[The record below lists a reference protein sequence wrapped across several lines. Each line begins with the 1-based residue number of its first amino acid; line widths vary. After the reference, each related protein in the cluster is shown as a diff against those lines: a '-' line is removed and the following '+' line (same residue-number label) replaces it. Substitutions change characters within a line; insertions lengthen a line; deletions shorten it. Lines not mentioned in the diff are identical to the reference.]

1 MMITRDITFTVLLYL
16 ELPQQEEASCI
27 TWRYPFTGTSHR
39 EAITWLKGILLL
51 ASQGGEI
58 TTLKSALKSEKT
70 SLPTRPEKRQKSM
83 PAPCCL
89 KELLEK

>member
-1 MMITRDITFTVLLYL
+1 MITRDITFTVLLYC
-16 ELPQQEEASCI
+16 EVPQQEEASCI

-51 ASQGGEI
+51 ASRGGE
-58 TTLKSALKSEKT
+58 TTTSRSALRSGET

-89 KELLEK
+89 KDLLEK